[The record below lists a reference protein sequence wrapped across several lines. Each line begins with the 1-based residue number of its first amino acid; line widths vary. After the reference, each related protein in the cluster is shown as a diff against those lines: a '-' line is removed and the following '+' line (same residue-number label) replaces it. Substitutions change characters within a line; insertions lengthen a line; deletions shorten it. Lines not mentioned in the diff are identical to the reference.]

1 MQCAEL
7 VRREVMGAEL
17 LNTGVWHDVCARG
30 LVRTLPISP
39 QDVQPRKLVFC
50 APRVYRAVS
59 VFRAPSACVGA
70 RAHGANVV
78 VLQQSVGS
86 ITAAWFLFLP
96 FIGQWLCFARKKH

>member
-39 QDVQPRKLVFC
+39 QDVQPRKHFV
-50 APRVYRAVS
+50 PRPR
-59 VFRAPSACVGA
+59 
-70 RAHGANVV
+70 
-78 VLQQSVGS
+78 L
-86 ITAAWFLFLP
+86 
-96 FIGQWLCFARKKH
+96 